1 MANPLSLHLPLP
13 KGQKLAVATDIELPS
28 ESSDSQ
34 MDSLPSADRGYTLG
48 IRPLSSN
55 RGGFRVREP
64 LFLPG
69 SSEDES
75 GKHALYSAKLENDLC
90 K

>member
-1 MANPLSLHLPLP
+1 MTNPLSLHLPP
-13 KGQKLAVATDIELPS
+13 PEGQQLAVATDMELPS

-34 MDSLPSADRGYTLG
+34 MDPPPLAERKFTFG
-48 IRPLSSN
+48 IRPLSSD

-64 LFLPG
+64 LFMPG

-75 GKHALYSAKLENDLC
+75 GKHALHSAKLENDLC